1 MSADNAGSIQSGNI
15 YKHFMYISGN
25 SLNTCASASIALEF
39 TVHARPLS
47 QQIICLQQYGG

>member
-25 SLNTCASASIALEF
+25 SLNTCASASIAFKF
-39 TVHARPLS
+39 TVHAHPLS